1 MSNGHYGDITIDV
14 SSAPYE
20 TGFKFNTLPFGGMT
34 IDEGN
39 AVRIGSASDIKLA
52 APSGKAVVIEANVVS
67 SSSDMR
73 LAPPADKAVILETTG
88 SEPTAAENLR
98 GALYFVRSASGT
110 ADFLRVCIKNG
121 SDTYEWKT
129 VQFLP

>member
-34 IDEGN
+34 IDAGN

-52 APSGKAVVIEANVVS
+52 VPSGKAVVIEANLLSCS
-67 SSSDMR
+67 SNMTF
-73 LAPPADKAVILETTG
+73 APPADKAVILETTG
-88 SEPTAAENLR
+88 SAPTAGSDVR
-98 GALYFVRSASGT
+98 GALYFVRSPSGT
-110 ADFLRVCIKNG
+110 ADVLKVCIKNG
-121 SDTYEWKT
+121 GDTYEWKT
-129 VQFLP
+129 VQFVP